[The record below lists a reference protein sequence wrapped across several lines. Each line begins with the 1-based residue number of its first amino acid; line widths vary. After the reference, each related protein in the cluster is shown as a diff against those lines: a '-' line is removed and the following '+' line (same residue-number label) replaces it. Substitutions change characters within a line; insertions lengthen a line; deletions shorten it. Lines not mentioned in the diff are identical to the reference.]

1 MAVPTAPVII
11 VKKKVGHGGAHHGG
25 AWKVAYADFV
35 TAMMALFI
43 VLWLLNTSAKVRN
56 EIAGY
61 FKDPKGHD
69 KKMGTK
75 LAGLGEALPLKKD
88 DMSSLKE
95 KLESA
100 MKKMQDFTKIHQQ
113 VQITIT
119 QEGLRIELI
128 ETKGGFFF
136 QNGSPT
142 VTKEGAEILTAL
154 AEEIGKIPNHL
165 LIEGHTDSVPYAPNV
180 TYSNWEL
187 SADRANSARRL
198 MENNGLHPEQ
208 VSYVRGYADR
218 QLRKPDNP
226 LDPANRRVS
235 LVVQYLDVPDTGSD
249 KPALASNDK
258 AAMEKLGQ
266 TAGKTPEPAQPK
278 SAVEPPKG
286 TPEKP
291 KPSPGKPTAAEIAA
305 Q

>member
-1 MAVPTAPVII
+1 MAAPTAPVII
-11 VKKKVGHGGAHHGG
+11 IKKKGGHGGGHHGG

-69 KKMGTK
+69 KQLGTK
-75 LAGLGEALPLKKD
+75 MAGLGDALPLKKD
-88 DMSSLKE
+88 DMSKLKE
-95 KLESA
+95 KLETA

-136 QNGSPT
+136 QNGSPN

-154 AEEIGKIPNHL
+154 AGEIGRIPNHL
-165 LIEGHTDSVPYAPNV
+165 LIEGHTDSVPYASNV
-180 TYSNWEL
+180 TYTNWEL

-198 MENNGLHPEQ
+198 MQDNGIHPEQ
-208 VSYVRGYADR
+208 ISYVRGYADR

-226 LDPANRRVS
+226 MDPANRRVS
-235 LVVQYLDVPDTGSD
+235 LVVQYLDVPDAGTD
-249 KPALASNDK
+249 KAPVSSKDK
-258 AAMEKLGQ
+258 AAIEKMSKPS
-266 TAGKTPEPAQPK
+266 AGIAAEAKLPK
-278 SAVEPPKG
+278 E
-286 TPEKP
+286 EKP
-291 KPSPGKPTAAEIAA
+291 KE
-305 Q
+305 